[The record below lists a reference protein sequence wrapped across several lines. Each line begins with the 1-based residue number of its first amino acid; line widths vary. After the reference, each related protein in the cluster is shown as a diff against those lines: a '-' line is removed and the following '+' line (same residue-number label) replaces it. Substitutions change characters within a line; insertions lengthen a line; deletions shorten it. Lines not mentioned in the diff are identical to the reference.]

1 MSQPTYTTSTIQGH
15 PQQSYTT
22 TTVRQPVQ
30 TTTVRQPVHTT
41 THTTHTTT
49 PSYLSGNQKVQVTK
63 VRESGFR
70 KTANERRLDE
80 FSARE
85 LARMVFRKYD
95 DNGSG
100 FMNSQ
105 ESAQM
110 VTDLYASLNEHNPS
124 NPEDGYDFMVAN
136 DANNDHSMSLED
148 FEDIFVKYLSTGD
161 SSSGFRLFFDQSQ
174 LHQESAPDYV
184 YHPPTVHSEGLHETR
199 IETRDHP
206 IGNPN
211 QRLPTRIVQ

>member
-1 MSQPTYTTSTIQGH
+1 MSQPQPVQYQSTVVRQQPVTTTSTVVRQ
-15 PQQSYTT
+15 PATQTVVRQAPVTT
-22 TTVRQPVQ
+22 TTVSGAR
-30 TTTVRQPVHTT
+30 
-41 THTTHTTT
+41 
-49 PSYLSGNQKVQVTK
+49 PSYLREGQRVQVTK

-100 FMNSQ
+100 YMNSA

-110 VTDLYASLNEHNPS
+110 VSDLYASMNEATYS
-124 NPEDGYDFMVAN
+124 NPADGLDFMVAN
-136 DANNDHSMSLED
+136 DANSDGAMNIRD

-161 SSSGFRLFFDQSQ
+161 NSGFRLFFDQTQ
-174 LHQESAPDYV
+174 LHQEDAPEYV
-184 YHPPTVHSEGLHETR
+184 YRPPTVHSEGLHETR
-199 IETRDHP
+199 VITRD
-206 IGNPN
+206 
-211 QRLPTRIVQ
+211 RPT